1 MSLVLSALQ
10 QFLVF
15 VSFVLFV
22 ILCIQ
27 VSMWMQFEREQGG
40 LFECAHCR
48 TPEKHSLRTFRAWQ
62 RGRKK
67 KFFCSACHGKWLREH
82 PVSASERNWGMFWR
96 FGEVW
101 ILLGLVATLTLAF
114 WS

>member
-1 MSLVLSALQ
+1 MFVALSVLQQVFAGISLVLFA
-10 QFLVF
+10 
-15 VSFVLFV
+15 

-27 VSMWMQFEREQGG
+27 ASVWMQFEREQEGS
-40 LFECAHCR
+40 FECAHCR

-62 RGRKK
+62 EGKR
-67 KFFCSACHGKWLREH
+67 KFFCSDCHGKWRREH
-82 PVSASERNWGMFWR
+82 PASIADRNGGMFWR

-101 ILLGLVATLTLAF
+101 ILLGIVVTLTLAY